1 MQEKNNGF
9 TLSEAGTFLIV
20 PLFALIKAQN
30 MDVNSLQ
37 KNAYISIREEGKDLI
52 RGAAGGLIFGTPLLF
67 TMEMWYHGVTF
78 SSGHLLGLLALVGV
92 INLVFSYASGL
103 RAMHEGHSLV
113 GAIPDMVTS
122 LALGLVIATIVLA
135 LIGHIPG
142 DGMEASLRKIII
154 EGAVISIGVTFTN
167 TKFPRQNAANDE
179 KSGAQIND
187 PLSKSDLSLAQKQ
200 TRDDLENLA
209 AVIGGALVFTFNIAP
224 TEEVTL
230 LATTI
235 PPYTLLLLFFSEIVI
250 CYIILFAANFKEH
263 KIYKDNIMQHP
274 YAEVAITVAASFL
287 VAALLL
293 CLVSYDHVL
302 ASTHHF
308 AASVV
313 VLALPAVV
321 GGSAGRLVV

>member
-235 PPYTLLLLFFSEIVI
+235 PPYTLLLLFFSEIV
-250 CYIILFAANFKEH
+250 
-263 KIYKDNIMQHP
+263 KDNIMQHP